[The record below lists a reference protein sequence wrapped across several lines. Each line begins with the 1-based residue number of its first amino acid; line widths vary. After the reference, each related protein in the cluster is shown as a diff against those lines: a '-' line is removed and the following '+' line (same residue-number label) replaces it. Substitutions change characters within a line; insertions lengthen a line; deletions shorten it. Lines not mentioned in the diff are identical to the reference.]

1 MHRQSDTGSNI
12 MTRSGIT
19 LFVAALL
26 LQMPAARTAPLD
38 KDGCAKLKAEQGQL
52 EHAGTRGNMGKGPQW
67 AKTNLEPE
75 KLDQIRRLL
84 EVDEQL
90 LFRCHGKPLVNLPKD
105 PVDADP
111 AAREP
116 GTDGVKAGKAPK
128 VAKKEVVKKEG
139 EKKDTG
145 KKQAVKKAAAP
156 ANPTT
161 TGAAKQEPEAGT
173 AQPAAKAAPENKT
186 AQKPPAAK
194 KAKKKADDAYR
205 APTSE
210 PGSNPFANQVAP
222 KQ

>member
-1 MHRQSDTGSNI
+1 

-19 LFVAALL
+19 LFAAALL

-38 KDGCAKLKAEQGQL
+38 KDGCAKLKVEQGQL

-90 LFRCHGKPLVNLPKD
+90 LFRCQGKPLVNLPKD
-105 PVDADP
+105 LTDPDP

-116 GTDGVKAGKAPK
+116 GTDGAKTGKAAKAPK
-128 VAKKEVVKKEG
+128 VPKKEVVKKDG
-139 EKKDTG
+139 EKKDAV
-145 KKQAVKKAAAP
+145 KKEAVKKAAAQP
-156 ANPTT
+156 ADPAPKA
-161 TGAAKQEPEAGT
+161 AAKQVPEA
-173 AQPAAKAAPENKT
+173 PPKSEAAPEKKT

-194 KAKKKADDAYR
+194 KAKAKQKADDAYR
-205 APTSE
+205 PPAAE
-210 PGSNPFANQVAP
+210 PGADPFAKQVAP

>member
-26 LQMPAARTAPLD
+26 LQMLAARTAPLD

-105 PVDADP
+105 PVDPDP

-116 GTDGVKAGKAPK
+116 GTDGVKAGKAGKAPK
-128 VAKKEVVKKEG
+128 VAKKEVVKKDG
-139 EKKDTG
+139 EKKDPG
-145 KKQAVKKAAAP
+145 KKEAVKKAAAP
-156 ANPTT
+156 PADPTT
-161 TGAAKQEPEAGT
+161 KGAAKQEPEAGT
-173 AQPAAKAAPENKT
+173 PEKKT

-194 KAKKKADDAYR
+194 KAKKQKADDAYR
-205 APTSE
+205 APTGE
-210 PGSNPFANQVAP
+210 PGSNPFANQAAP

>member
-1 MHRQSDTGSNI
+1 

-105 PVDADP
+105 TSDPDP

-116 GTDGVKAGKAPK
+116 GADNAKAGKAAKAPK
-128 VAKKEVVKKEG
+128 APKKEIAKKEA
-139 EKKDTG
+139 D
-145 KKQAVKKAAAP
+145 VKKAAAQPTDP
-156 ANPTT
+156 APKGET
-161 TGAAKQEPEAGT
+161 KQESRG
-173 AQPAAKAAPENKT
+173 
-186 AQKPPAAK
+186 
-194 KAKKKADDAYR
+194 R
-205 APTSE
+205 H
-210 PGSNPFANQVAP
+210 GSTGGKGGA
-222 KQ
+222 

>member
-1 MHRQSDTGSNI
+1 

-19 LFVAALL
+19 LFAAALL
-26 LQMPAARTAPLD
+26 LQMPAARSAPLD

-67 AKTNLEPE
+67 AKTNLEPD

-105 PVDADP
+105 PVDPDP

-116 GTDGVKAGKAPK
+116 GTDGTKAAKAPK
-128 VAKKEVVKKEG
+128 VAKKEVGKKDG
-139 EKKDTG
+139 EKKDAG
-145 KKQAVKKAAAP
+145 KKEAVKKTAAQP
-156 ANPTT
+156 ADPATK
-161 TGAAKQEPEAGT
+161 GAAKQEPAAGT
-173 AQPAAKAAPENKT
+173 APPEKKT

-194 KAKKKADDAYR
+194 KAKKPKVDDAYR
-205 APTSE
+205 APASE

>member
-1 MHRQSDTGSNI
+1 

-19 LFVAALL
+19 LFVAVLL
-26 LQMPAARTAPLD
+26 LQMPVARTAPLD
-38 KDGCAKLKAEQGQL
+38 KDGCAKLKVEQGQL
-52 EHAGTRGNMGKGPQW
+52 EHAGARGNMGKGPQW

-105 PVDADP
+105 PADPDP

-116 GTDGVKAGKAPK
+116 GTDGAKAGKAAKTPK
-128 VAKKEVVKKEG
+128 APKKESVKKEG
-139 EKKDTG
+139 DKKDAG
-145 KKQAVKKAAAP
+145 NKAAMKKVAAP
-156 ANPTT
+156 PGDPTKGEAPQT
-161 TGAAKQEPEAGT
+161 SEVGKALPES
-173 AQPAAKAAPENKT
+173 KAALEKKT

-194 KAKKKADDAYR
+194 KAKAKQKADDAYR
-205 APTSE
+205 APATE

>member
-1 MHRQSDTGSNI
+1 

-19 LFVAALL
+19 LFAAALL

-38 KDGCAKLKAEQGQL
+38 KDGCAKLKVEQGQL

-67 AKTNLEPE
+67 AKTNLEPD

-90 LFRCHGKPLVNLPKD
+90 LFRCQGKPLVNLPKD
-105 PVDADP
+105 LTDPDP

-116 GTDGVKAGKAPK
+116 GTDGAKTGKAAKAPK
-128 VAKKEVVKKEG
+128 VPKKEVAKKEG
-139 EKKDTG
+139 EKKDAG
-145 KKQAVKKAAAP
+145 KKEAVKKAAAQP
-156 ANPTT
+156 ADPAPKTT
-161 TGAAKQEPEAGT
+161 AKQVPEAGKAPPKSEAT
-173 AQPAAKAAPENKT
+173 AEKKS

-194 KAKKKADDAYR
+194 KAKKADDAYR
-205 APTSE
+205 APATE
-210 PGSNPFANQVAP
+210 PGSNPFATQVAP